1 RSLICS
7 GDTMKFNIGLIKIH
21 PEKMV
26 DFESLKVNDFGIEE
40 LFINQGWKRY
50 FDMLNGPIYTNMV
63 KEFWM
68 KAEVFDEVSARMEE
82 E

>member
-1 RSLICS
+1 
-7 GDTMKFNIGLIKIH
+7 MKFNFGLLKLR

-26 DFESLKVNDFGIEE
+26 DFESLKVNEFDIEG
-40 LFINQGWKRY
+40 LFIKQGWKRY
-50 FDMLNGPIYTNMV
+50 FDMLNGPIYTRMV

-82 E
+82 EE